1 MSLIKLLIRFNL
13 LDLHKIKHRNAQQFG
28 GIDAMPKIE
37 DDDRREF
44 LKACG
49 RFAAVTP
56 PAMTLLLSTSLTS
69 AAIAHSGGGR
79 VGGSSGSRSPGSE
92 HSFINNDREMGISV
106 GGGGGG
112 KGGTAEVGSGN
123 GGSAPGPVGVTSGS
137 SPSPGTTVHMTTLT
151 TPSQTSATPN
161 KSTDYFDPGQSAA
174 NSAFPNND
182 QRSVAHPAGSSTGV
196 AAVQTN
202 PTILNAVSSQTTII
216 PSSGAGIAARQ
227 THRRKAGAGG

>member
-1 MSLIKLLIRFNL
+1 
-13 LDLHKIKHRNAQQFG
+13 
-28 GIDAMPKIE
+28 MPKRE

-56 PAMTLLLSTSLTS
+56 PAITLLLSTSLTS

-79 VGGSSGSRSPGSE
+79 LGGSSGSRGTGSE
-92 HSFINNDREMGISV
+92 HSFFSDDREMGMS
-106 GGGGGG
+106 GGGAGGG
-112 KGGTAEVGSGN
+112 KVGTGEAGGTT
-123 GGSAPGPVGVTSGS
+123 GGSPADAGVASGS
-137 SPSPGTTVHMTTLT
+137 SPSPGTTVHTTTST
-151 TPSQTSATPN
+151 TPSQTFATPN
-161 KSTDYFDPGQSAA
+161 KSTDYFNPGEPAA

-202 PTILNAVSSQTTII
+202 PTTLNAASSQSSIA
-216 PSSGAGIAARQ
+216 PGSGAGIAPTQ
-227 THRRKAGAGG
+227 THRKKAGAGG